1 MTNFTKH
8 GLPYEGMECLATM
21 EEITVEQGNFCEYQ
35 TYPSGLWHPSLF
47 SASIV
52 QHLQQTQ
59 FEQYIQAVQKS
70 DCKAELRRLLKKGPP
85 VWIEDQHALNI
96 PENDSHVC
104 KLWFAETGKEV
115 SALLHGAVQGE
126 ERTKLWEHLNLILD
140 TMVEDK

>member
-1 MTNFTKH
+1 
-8 GLPYEGMECLATM
+8 MECLATM

-35 TYPSGLWHPSLF
+35 THPSGLWHSSLF
-47 SASIV
+47 SASVV

-70 DCKAELRRLLKKGPP
+70 DCKAELRRLLEKGPP
-85 VWIEDQHALNI
+85 VWIEDQHALKI

-104 KLWFAETGKEV
+104 KLWFAQTNEEV

-126 ERTKLWEHLNLILD
+126 DRKRLWDELNLILV
-140 TMVEDK
+140 TMDDEK